1 MGSYHKKTFLW
12 IFREKSVFVFNF
24 ISLPI
29 TKLIYGTT
37 LKQNLRKY
45 YFHFFFFNI
54 DFFSYLCSQ
63 NYNNSIKNKPIG
75 FNLTSKQSIGR

>member
-1 MGSYHKKTFLW
+1 MGSYHKKNILVDTP
-12 IFREKSVFVFNF
+12 RKECFVFNC